1 MYIIAQGICNVKK
14 KGVINVKWAMAL
26 LHFSV
31 WVQLKMS
38 SRWIK
43 EKVLSMCDD
52 INVFSCKELR
62 DLFGEDVDADGVALC
77 AMIVSG
83 AGGTG
88 KTTSVK
94 LLAEFADFV

>member
-1 MYIIAQGICNVKK
+1 
-14 KGVINVKWAMAL
+14 
-26 LHFSV
+26 
-31 WVQLKMS
+31 MS

-62 DLFGEDVDADGVALC
+62 DLFGEDVDADCVALC

-94 LLAEFADFV
+94 LLVGFADFF